1 MTGILYFPKIKNNID
16 ISRNRIQL
24 YCNQVFVTDSVE
36 GVVPEFMM
44 LMQGVIDSPDIPLNV
59 SRSYLQSDTAVKKIS
74 SYITKKVAQR
84 LEEIFKNNREE
95 YESKWDDIKVF
106 IEYGMLT
113 DEKFRDAAMKFVL
126 VKDTNDKYYTLDEYK
141 TLIEANQTDKEGNI
155 IYLYATDKTAQYNY
169 ITAATD
175 KGYDVLLMD
184 GQLDS
189 HFIGLL
195 EQKLEKSHFVRVDS
209 DVVDNLI
216 RKEDKKADDLTAAQ
230 RNILTNVFRSQIP
243 AVDKAEFLV
252 SFESLSAD
260 AAPLVITQNEY
271 MRRMKDMAAMQPGM
285 SFYSELPDSYNLI
298 VNTEHKLIKQ
308 IRDDADKSIAE
319 KISPITSSIDKT
331 NAEITTI
338 REAAKDG
345 KLSDDDNK
353 KVSELEGEADKLRKE
368 ETEMIGQYAAT
379 QPVVKQL
386 IDLALLGNGL
396 LKGHDLSEFIK
407 RSINL
412 L

>member
-1 MTGILYFPKIKNNID
+1 M
-16 ISRNRIQL
+16 
-24 YCNQVFVTDSVE
+24 
-36 GVVPEFMM
+36 
-44 LMQGVIDSPDIPLNV
+44 
-59 SRSYLQSDTAVKKIS
+59 KKIS

-84 LEEIFKNNREE
+84 LEEIFNNNREE

-126 VKDTNDKYYTLDEYK
+126 VKDTDDKYYTLDEYK

-209 DVVDNLI
+209 DVIDNLI

-260 AAPLVITQNEY
+260 AAPLVITPERVYATHEGHGGNAARNELLQ
-271 MRRMKDMAAMQPGM
+271 RTPRQLQP
-285 SFYSELPDSYNLI
+285 DCQ
-298 VNTEHKLIKQ
+298 H
-308 IRDDADKSIAE
+308 RA
-319 KISPITSSIDKT
+319 
-331 NAEITTI
+331 
-338 REAAKDG
+338 
-345 KLSDDDNK
+345 
-353 KVSELEGEADKLRKE
+353 
-368 ETEMIGQYAAT
+368 
-379 QPVVKQL
+379 
-386 IDLALLGNGL
+386 
-396 LKGHDLSEFIK
+396 
-407 RSINL
+407 
-412 L
+412 

>member
-1 MTGILYFPKIKNNID
+1 
-16 ISRNRIQL
+16 
-24 YCNQVFVTDSVE
+24 
-36 GVVPEFMM
+36 
-44 LMQGVIDSPDIPLNV
+44 
-59 SRSYLQSDTAVKKIS
+59 
-74 SYITKKVAQR
+74 
-84 LEEIFKNNREE
+84 
-95 YESKWDDIKVF
+95 
-106 IEYGMLT
+106 
-113 DEKFRDAAMKFVL
+113 
-126 VKDTNDKYYTLDEYK
+126 
-141 TLIEANQTDKEGNI
+141 
-155 IYLYATDKTAQYNY
+155 
-169 ITAATD
+169 
-175 KGYDVLLMD
+175 MD

>member
-1 MTGILYFPKIKNNID
+1 M
-16 ISRNRIQL
+16 
-24 YCNQVFVTDSVE
+24 
-36 GVVPEFMM
+36 
-44 LMQGVIDSPDIPLNV
+44 
-59 SRSYLQSDTAVKKIS
+59 KKIS

-126 VKDTNDKYYTLDEYK
+126 VKDTDDKYYTLDEYK

-209 DVVDNLI
+209 DVIDNLI

-379 QPVVKQL
+379 QPIVKQL

>member
-1 MTGILYFPKIKNNID
+1 M
-16 ISRNRIQL
+16 
-24 YCNQVFVTDSVE
+24 
-36 GVVPEFMM
+36 
-44 LMQGVIDSPDIPLNV
+44 
-59 SRSYLQSDTAVKKIS
+59 
-74 SYITKKVAQR
+74 
-84 LEEIFKNNREE
+84 
-95 YESKWDDIKVF
+95 
-106 IEYGMLT
+106 
-113 DEKFRDAAMKFVL
+113 
-126 VKDTNDKYYTLDEYK
+126 
-141 TLIEANQTDKEGNI
+141 
-155 IYLYATDKTAQYNY
+155 
-169 ITAATD
+169 
-175 KGYDVLLMD
+175 
-184 GQLDS
+184 
-189 HFIGLL
+189 L

-396 LKGHDLSEFIK
+396 LKGHDLREFIK